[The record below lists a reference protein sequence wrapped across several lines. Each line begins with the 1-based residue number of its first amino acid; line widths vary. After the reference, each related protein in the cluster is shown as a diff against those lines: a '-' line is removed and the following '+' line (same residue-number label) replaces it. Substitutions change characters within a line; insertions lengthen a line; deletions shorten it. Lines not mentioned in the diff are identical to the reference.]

1 MEAQSLGRRKYSKVA
16 TVLIRMPNPAYYA
29 FLALLALSLEINS
42 AFSVRI
48 AGFHTT
54 GGSQYINTRNI
65 LEELATR
72 GHEVACCVL
81 LFCMIL
87 LF

>member
-1 MEAQSLGRRKYSKVA
+1 MEAKSLGTRKYSKVA
-16 TVLIRMPNPAYYA
+16 TRMPHTAYYA
-29 FLALLALSLEINS
+29 FLALLALTLEINS
-42 AFSVRI
+42 AFSARI

-72 GHEVACCVL
+72 GHEVA
-81 LFCMIL
+81 
-87 LF
+87 

>member
-1 MEAQSLGRRKYSKVA
+1 MGAQSLGTRKYSKVA
-16 TVLIRMPNPAYYA
+16 TVLIRMPHPAYYA
-29 FLALLALSLEINS
+29 FLALLALTLEINS
-42 AFSVRI
+42 AFSARI

-72 GHEVACCVL
+72 GHEVA
-81 LFCMIL
+81 
-87 LF
+87 

>member
-1 MEAQSLGRRKYSKVA
+1 MEAKSLGTRKYSKAA
-16 TVLIRMPNPAYYA
+16 TVLIRMHHPAYYA
-29 FLALLALSLEINS
+29 FLALLTLTLEINS
-42 AFSVRI
+42 AFSARI

-65 LEELATR
+65 LEKLATR

>member
-1 MEAQSLGRRKYSKVA
+1 MA

-29 FLALLALSLEINS
+29 FLALLALTLEINS
-42 AFSVRI
+42 AFSARI

-72 GHEVACCVL
+72 GRVL
-81 LFCMIL
+81 CSSIL
-87 LF
+87 HDTVILARQRNYRGN